1 MGRVASW
8 TKRRQGLLAGTL
20 PTLGATPR
28 LFGKSRALGRGMLGL
43 VPETGYADLSPIT
56 SCGNP
61 SRSYISSHPA
71 DTDAPTILCFP
82 NGRESTKS
90 CTICESCRAALAV
103 ALFVATVVSGALLDG
118 TAAQTYPRLESLCQ
132 SDRERDRT
140 GNPRCGPDRSCI
152 GNCHRWKPLAHCR
165 AGFLL
170 DQFHCS
176 TALAYQ
182 RA

>member
-1 MGRVASW
+1 M
-8 TKRRQGLLAGTL
+8 
-20 PTLGATPR
+20 LGAAEYNPGCSKTWRVWMPCWPLR
-28 LFGKSRALGRGMLGL
+28 PTIKNFLIG
-43 VPETGYADLSPIT
+43 
-56 SCGNP
+56 P
-61 SRSYISSHPA
+61 SRRSCTSNHPA
-71 DTDAPTILCFP
+71 ATDAQSKVGPILCFP
-82 NGRESTKS
+82 NWPRELFPQRARNDKS

-118 TAAQTYPRLESLCQ
+118 TAAHSDPRLESLCQ

-152 GNCHRWKPLAHCR
+152 GNCHRWKPPAHCR
-165 AGFLL
+165 AGFRL